1 MPKSRKIV
9 NLSSRSSFGCPKV
22 DFQGGPRTPATVIY
36 DVFRWFSK
44 SRKIVGPGCGVVTSR
59 FLTPHT
65 SRALTRIIVYM
76 NPRIL
81 ECYKSSSLV
90 F

>member
-1 MPKSRKIV
+1 MPKSRQIV
-9 NLSSRSSFGCPKV
+9 NLSSRSSLVRPKV
-22 DFQGGPRTPATVIY
+22 DFEGGPRAPATAY
-36 DVFRWFSK
+36 LRRFSL
-44 SRKIVGPGCGVVTSR
+44 IVQKPKNCSAGLGDGNVAC
-59 FLTPHT
+59 FDPHT